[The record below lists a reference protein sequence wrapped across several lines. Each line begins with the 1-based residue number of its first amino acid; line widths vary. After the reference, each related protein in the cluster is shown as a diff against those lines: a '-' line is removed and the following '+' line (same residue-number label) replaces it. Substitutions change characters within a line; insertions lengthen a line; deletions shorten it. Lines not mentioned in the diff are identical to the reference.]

1 MWIFTVKGTAQALSG
16 NAVITPDGGA
26 KGTLVIDAASFDTG
40 NTKRDDHLR
49 NFFDAETHPALV
61 FEATSARPDSA
72 DLEIRG
78 TLTVRGRIRPVTLHA
93 EITGSPDS
101 ATVATSIEI
110 DRSLWGITCAPCW
123 AALWPGSR
131 TPALPATRQ
140 KRGRIAR
147 RPRRVVHASAATTCS
162 SSSAMSFSQPT
173 AGAQI
178 AHSGTTQA
186 DGATSHAATH
196 NGGCG

>member
-1 MWIFTVKGTAQALSG
+1 MVSVAHGGGSG
-16 NAVITPDGGA
+16 ARLAVERPPEP
-26 KGTLVIDAASFDTG
+26 V
-40 NTKRDDHLR
+40 
-49 NFFDAETHPALV
+49 AEVEFPFPALV
-61 FEATSARPDSA
+61 IA
-72 DLEIRG
+72 DLHVVMCRLPRAG
-78 TLTVRGRIRPVTLHA
+78 
-93 EITGSPDS
+93 
-101 ATVATSIEI
+101 
-110 DRSLWGITCAPCW
+110 TCAPCW

-178 AHSGTTQA
+178 APSGTTQA